1 MLKDD
6 SYKKIDGLEF
16 KVAGLLELRNNL
28 YDNLPVGEVNSFD
41 LLKIIRNH
49 LDRLDKIIDNN
60 N

>member
-1 MLKDD
+1 MLKDN
-6 SYKKIDGLEF
+6 SYNKIDGLEF

-41 LLKIIRNH
+41 FLKIIRNH

-60 N
+60 K